1 MVYVQQSLAD
11 SSNTAAC
18 AAGTAAVSEML
29 WRSSPIFTYSVA
41 AYRIDLRK
49 STSPN
54 PISTADDL
62 PPGETTFKIFFVLRD
77 FDTQSNSRSNS
88 LQTSQDHLDNN
99 ERIKSPSKLISKATE
114 YGVYKNRSNVLATRF
129 FGRTEPVRHGPLR
142 KGEGV
147 CATPLSGNLGEDFLR
162 RPCLDMDCTRN
173 KGCQVLSTWLSR
185 VFHMAELAVSPYA

>member
-1 MVYVQQSLAD
+1 
-11 SSNTAAC
+11 
-18 AAGTAAVSEML
+18 L
-29 WRSSPIFTYSVA
+29 WRSSPMFTYSVA

-142 KGEGV
+142 KGGV
-147 CATPLSGNLGEDFLR
+147 SVRRHFLGIWGKTSSAVRAWTWIAQE
-162 RPCLDMDCTRN
+162 TRVARCCQR
-173 KGCQVLSTWLSR
+173 GCPASSTWLSLL
-185 VFHMAELAVSPYA
+185 FPHMLNRIMLQFGKPLECFYS